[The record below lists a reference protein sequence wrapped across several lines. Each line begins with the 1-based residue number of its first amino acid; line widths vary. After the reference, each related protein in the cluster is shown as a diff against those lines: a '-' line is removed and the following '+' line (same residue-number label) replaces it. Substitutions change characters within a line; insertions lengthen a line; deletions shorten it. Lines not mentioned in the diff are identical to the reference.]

1 MMFTSSLTLALST
14 GSSGSSLGVFGK
26 YSSRNSR
33 IGMDCRMTMGGDED
47 EDEVRVR
54 VGTEAE
60 GLVSV
65 YSGVVWSDLRRWM

>member
-1 MMFTSSLTLALST
+1 
-14 GSSGSSLGVFGK
+14 
-26 YSSRNSR
+26 
-33 IGMDCRMTMGGDED
+33 MDCLMTMDGEP
-47 EDEVRVR
+47 DEVRVR